1 MLKTMITSLLK
12 NWKRNET
19 EAEGRW
25 RKRVS
30 ARALGGKIK
39 DFKIWLGTD
48 TGQMALVGTFV
59 VCCILVG
66 IIDHM

>member
-1 MLKTMITSLLK
+1 MLKMMITSLSK
-12 NWKRNET
+12 NLKRNET

-39 DFKIWLGTD
+39 DFKTWLGTD
-48 TGQMALVGTFV
+48 TGQMALVGAFV
-59 VCCILVG
+59 VGSILVG
-66 IIDHM
+66 VVERM